1 MTAGPS
7 ELTRGVHSFEQ
18 EFSSLTEDHTGS
30 RRTMLR
36 RIRRLESRQASDTQT
51 SLTLDSKVISK
62 VVEEPLGTEATTGT
76 YATSLTSSNNFINFC
91 ATVNLQFTNGKQIEE
106 SSCNAAPM
114 GIIPSINHIP
124 SLKFQFPLNG
134 AVLAIN
140 DPFTIRLGVNN
151 LATGNS
157 VNSQTNYLA
166 APQQVDS
173 SGLVLG
179 HTAIVIEKL
188 ETLNQTAPTNPSIF
202 DFFMAAINQ
211 LTNGFH
217 GFNVTNGLPAGSYRL
232 SSITT
237 DANHHPIMVPLLQ
250 HGSIDDAV
258 YVSVISMS
266 LFAFDPDY
274 NPVSSTQFTVR
285 LGGARSIKR
294 EAHSDP
300 VFPRQNGNT
309 STSNSNGDAQSSTTL
324 LSSQV
329 ATGFASDGLETP
341 VAGRVASLTSRNNFI
356 NYCLAS
362 NKALTNGQQ
371 SGGDSCNPIPIGT
384 IPSSSKMPS
393 FKFLYP
399 KNFDTIPPNEAFTI
413 RLGFRNMDIE
423 MTDPQ
428 TRYLSAPQQLAADGS
443 IKGYAQVVIEALTSL
458 NQTSFTDPL
467 KVAFAAPMNGHTG
480 DGVLVT
486 DASKGLPAG
495 FYRMSSRA
503 LTANHAPLAYPVLQ
517 KGAVDDVVY
526 FQVGDGGSGSTAAN
540 SISATAPAAISVRAT
555 SVTTT
560 SGSPGGGNSGNIG
573 GESGAAGVSPMVLGA
588 AIGGSIGGL
597 ILVALI
603 AILIILRRRRK
614 REETEPTFDIPQ
626 PAYPVPYADD
636 PQTSNVD
643 PYIGASTSS
652 IGRSKDGKETVLR
665 LENPPEVAGSSSRL
679 SLVSI
684 APSYHTVAPERS

>member
-7 ELTRGVHSFEQ
+7 TLTRGA
-18 EFSSLTEDHTGS
+18 SSLTEDHTGS
-30 RRTMLR
+30 RRTMR
-36 RIRRLESRQASDTQT
+36 RVRRVESRQASNAQT

-62 VVEEPLGTEATTGT
+62 VAEESLGTGAKAGT

-91 ATVNLQFTNGKQIEE
+91 ATVNLQFTNGKQIGEG
-106 SSCNAAPM
+106 SCNAAPM
-114 GIIPSINHIP
+114 GIIPSIDHIP

-140 DPFTIRLGVNN
+140 DPFTVRLGVKNM
-151 LATGNS
+151 ATGNS
-157 VNSQTNYLA
+157 VNSQTNFLA

-179 HTAIVIEKL
+179 HTAIVVEEL
-188 ETLNQTAPTNPSIF
+188 DSLNQTASTDPSKF
-202 DFFMAAINQ
+202 TFFMAAIDQ

-217 GFNVTNGLPAGSYRL
+217 GFNITGGLSAGSYRL
-232 SSITT
+232 SSVTT
-237 DANHHPIMVPLLQ
+237 DANHHPIVAPLLQ

-258 YVSVISMS
+258 Y
-266 LFAFDPDY
+266 
-274 NPVSSTQFTVR
+274 FTVR
-285 LGGARSIKR
+285 GIASRSTKR
-294 EAHSDP
+294 EAHANP
-300 VFPRQNGNT
+300 VFPRQSGNT
-309 STSNSNGDAQSSTTL
+309 STSSSNGDAQSSTTL

-341 VAGRVASLTSRNNFI
+341 VAGRVASLTSSNNFI
-356 NYCLAS
+356 NYCLTG

-413 RLGFRNMDIE
+413 RLDFRNMDIE
-423 MTDPQ
+423 MTDPL
-428 TRYLSAPQQLAADGS
+428 TRYLSAPQQLAGDGS

-458 NQTSFTDPL
+458 DQTSFTDPL
-467 KVAFAAPMNGHTG
+467 KVAFAAPMNSSTG
-480 DGVLVT
+480 DGVLAT

-495 FYRMSSRA
+495 FYRMSSKA

-540 SISATAPAAISVRAT
+540 SISATAPVAT
-555 SVTTT
+555 PIAT
-560 SGSPGGGNSGNIG
+560 SGSPGGGNTGNSGSD
-573 GESGAAGVSPMVLGA
+573 SGASGGVSPMVLGA

-597 ILVALI
+597 ILVVLI
-603 AILIILRRRRK
+603 AILIILFRRRRK
-614 REETEPTFDIPQ
+614 REESEPTFDIPQ
-626 PAYPVPYADD
+626 AAYPVPYTDG
-636 PQTSNVD
+636 PQMSNVD
-643 PYIGASTSS
+643 PFLGSNTSS
-652 IGRSKDGKETVLR
+652 SGLSKGGKETVLR
-665 LENPPEVAGSSSRL
+665 LEKPSETAGSSSRL
-679 SLVSI
+679 SVVSV

>member
-1 MTAGPS
+1 MTAGSS
-7 ELTRGVHSFEQ
+7 ELTRGVHSFTDES
-18 EFSSLTEDHTGS
+18 SSLTEDYTKS
-30 RRTMLR
+30 RRTMMR
-36 RIRRLESRQASDTQT
+36 RVRRLESRQASDAQT

-62 VVEEPLGTEATTGT
+62 VVEEPLGTGGKAGT

-91 ATVNLQFTNGKQIEE
+91 ATVNLQFTNGKQIQEG
-106 SSCNAAPM
+106 SCNAAPM
-114 GIIPSINHIP
+114 GIIPSIDHIP
-124 SLKFQFPLNG
+124 SLKFQFPLNN
-134 AVLAIN
+134 AVLAVN

-151 LATGNS
+151 LATGNF

-179 HTAIVIEKL
+179 HTAIVIEQL
-188 ETLNQTAPTNPSIF
+188 DSLNQTAPTDPSRF
-202 DFFMAAINQ
+202 SFFKSALGQ

-217 GFNVTNGLPAGSYRL
+217 GFDVTGGLLAGSYRL
-232 SSITT
+232 SSVTT
-237 DANHHPIMVPLLQ
+237 DANHHPIVVPLLQ

-258 YVSVISMS
+258 Y
-266 LFAFDPDY
+266 
-274 NPVSSTQFTVR
+274 FTVR
-285 LGGARSIKR
+285 GIASRSTKH
-294 EAHSDP
+294 EADAYP

-309 STSNSNGDAQSSTTL
+309 STSSSNGDAQSSTTL

-329 ATGFASDGLETP
+329 ATGFASDGQDTP
-341 VAGRVASLTSRNNFI
+341 VAGQVASLTSRNNFI
-356 NYCLAS
+356 NYCLTT

-371 SGGDSCNPIPIGT
+371 SGGDTCNPVPIGT
-384 IPSSSKMPS
+384 IPSSSKVPS

-399 KNFDTIPPNEAFTI
+399 KNLDTIPSNEAFTI
-413 RLGFRNMDIE
+413 RLNFRNMDIE

-458 NQTSFTDPL
+458 DQRSFTDPL
-467 KVAFAAPMNGHTG
+467 KVAFAAPMNRSAG

-495 FYRMSSRA
+495 FYRMSSKA

-517 KGAVDDVVY
+517 KGAVDDVIY

-540 SISATAPAAISVRAT
+540 SISATAPAAVSTAT
-555 SVTTT
+555 S
-560 SGSPGGGNSGNIG
+560 SSPGGGNTSNNG
-573 GESGAAGVSPMVLGA
+573 GESGESGASGVSPMTLGA

-597 ILVALI
+597 ILVVLI
-603 AILIILRRRRK
+603 AILIILLRRRRK
-614 REETEPTFDIPQ
+614 REESEPTFDIPQ
-626 PAYPVPYADD
+626 SAYPVPYTDV

-652 IGRSKDGKETVLR
+652 SGRSKGGKESVLR
-665 LENPPEVAGSSSRL
+665 LENPSEVAGSSSRL
-679 SLVSI
+679 SVVSV
-684 APSYHTVAPERS
+684 APSYHTVAPQRS

>member
-1 MTAGPS
+1 MTAGSS
-7 ELTRGVHSFEQ
+7 ELTRGVHSFTHES
-18 EFSSLTEDHTGS
+18 SSLTEDYTKS
-30 RRTMLR
+30 RRTMMR
-36 RIRRLESRQASDTQT
+36 RVRRLESRQASDAQT
-51 SLTLDSKVISK
+51 SLTLDIKVMSK
-62 VVEEPLGTEATTGT
+62 VVEEPLGTGGKAGT

-91 ATVNLQFTNGKQIEE
+91 ATVNLQFTNGKQISEG
-106 SSCNAAPM
+106 SCNAAPM
-114 GIIPSINHIP
+114 GIVPSIDHIP

-202 DFFMAAINQ
+202 NFFMAAINQ

-217 GFNVTNGLPAGSYRL
+217 GFNVTDGLPAGSYRL

-237 DANHHPIMVPLLQ
+237 DANHHPIVVPLLQ
-250 HGSIDDAV
+250 HGSIDDAI
-258 YVSVISMS
+258 Y
-266 LFAFDPDY
+266 
-274 NPVSSTQFTVR
+274 FTVE
-285 LGGARSIKR
+285 GAIASRSTKR
-294 EAHSDP
+294 EAHANP
-300 VFPRQNGNT
+300 MFPRQNGNT

-356 NYCLAS
+356 NYCLTA

-413 RLGFRNMDIE
+413 RLDFRNMDIE

-467 KVAFAAPMNGHTG
+467 KVAFAAPMNGYTG

-495 FYRMSSRA
+495 YYRMSSRA

-540 SISATAPAAISVRAT
+540 SISATAPAAT
-555 SVTTT
+555 STAT
-560 SGSPGGGNSGNIG
+560 SGSPGGGNTGNSG
-573 GESGAAGVSPMVLGA
+573 GESGASGVSPMTLGA

-597 ILVALI
+597 ILVVLI
-603 AILIILRRRRK
+603 AILIILLRRRRK
-614 REETEPTFDIPQ
+614 REESEPTFDIPQ
-626 PAYPVPYADD
+626 SAYPVPYTDD
-636 PQTSNVD
+636 PQMSNVN
-643 PYIGASTSS
+643 PYTGTSTSS
-652 IGRSKDGKETVLR
+652 SGRSKGGKETVLR
-665 LENPPEVAGSSSRL
+665 LENPSEVAGSSSRL
-679 SLVSI
+679 SVVSV
-684 APSYHTVAPERS
+684 APSYHTVAPQRS

>member
-1 MTAGPS
+1 MTAGPI
-7 ELTRGVHSFEQ
+7 HSFRQ
-18 EFSSLTEDHTGS
+18 QFSSLTEDHTGS
-30 RRTMLR
+30 RRTMMR
-36 RIRRLESRQASDTQT
+36 RIQHLESRQTSDAQT

-62 VVEEPLGTEATTGT
+62 VVEEPLGTGGKAGT

-91 ATVNLQFTNGKQIEE
+91 ATVNLQFTNGKQIQEG
-106 SSCNAAPM
+106 SCNAAPM
-114 GIIPSINHIP
+114 GTVPSIDHIP
-124 SLKFQFPLNG
+124 SLKFQFPLNN
-134 AVLAIN
+134 AILAIN
-140 DPFTIRLGVNN
+140 DPFTVRLGVTN
-151 LATGNS
+151 LATGNF

-179 HTAIVIEKL
+179 HTAIVIEQL
-188 ETLNQTAPTNPSIF
+188 DSLNQTTPTDPSRFSFFKSAPG
-202 DFFMAAINQ
+202 Q
-211 LTNGFH
+211 LTDGFH
-217 GFNVTNGLPAGSYRL
+217 GFNVTGGLPAGSYRL
-232 SSITT
+232 SSVTT
-237 DANHHPIMVPLLQ
+237 DANHHPIVVPLLQ

-258 YVSVISMS
+258 YFM
-266 LFAFDPDY
+266 
-274 NPVSSTQFTVR
+274 VR
-285 LGGARSIKR
+285 GAIPSRSIKR
-294 EAHSDP
+294 EARANP
-300 VFPRQNGNT
+300 VFPRQNENAST
-309 STSNSNGDAQSSTTL
+309 STSNGDAQSSTTL

-329 ATGFASDGLETP
+329 ATGFASDGQDMP
-341 VAGRVASLTSRNNFI
+341 VSGQVASLTSRNNFI
-356 NYCLAS
+356 NYCLTT

-384 IPSSSKMPS
+384 IPSSFKMPS

-399 KNFDTIPPNEAFTI
+399 RNLDTIPSNEAFTI

-458 NQTSFTDPL
+458 DQRSFTDPL
-467 KVAFAAPMNGHTG
+467 KVAFAAPMNGSTG

-495 FYRMSSRA
+495 FYRMSSKA
-503 LTANHAPLAYPVLQ
+503 LTANHAPLAYPVSQ

-555 SVTTT
+555 SVTAT

-603 AILIILRRRRK
+603 VILTIFLRRRRK

-652 IGRSKDGKETVLR
+652 IGRSKDGKETFLR